1 MKLSNSL
8 AILLTFCHNIFLC
21 QNRRRQFCVPPK
33 VNTME
38 PGFFWKNLCAAVISI
53 FVAIYGEGEA
63 QNAGGPCQ
71 NVIYC
76 AICK

>member
-1 MKLSNSL
+1 M
-8 AILLTFCHNIFLC
+8 
-21 QNRRRQFCVPPK
+21 
-33 VNTME
+33 
-38 PGFFWKNLCAAVISI
+38 ISI

-63 QNAGGPCQ
+63 QNADGPCQ